1 MNNQDRKSPDPSHS
15 HLTLKLT
22 LFLFS
27 LMLTFL
33 VIEMYYRIFNPFP
46 YFSKANINST
56 EHGNLSEYSPLLGW
70 EGKPGGKAQFTTEN
84 NSVWLENNSMGFR
97 DIEHD
102 KSSKK
107 LGIVFLGD
115 SFTWGYEV
123 EFDDMFVNLLRDK
136 FRNYEIFNLSH
147 RGYGTDQELL
157 GFENWRYQGQI
168 KLVVLMFAENDVEN
182 NNSDL
187 EYEKPKPKFEE
198 VGEKLVLTGVPIV
211 KIPEWNEIHKPYVLN
226 DNWKENIKEFL
237 FKSQFLHAMYICYTD
252 FKTMNNNHNN
262 SELLRETQQDLTLT
276 SGILK
281 ELKKT
286 VESRGAKLIIFLI
299 PSVKEIEN
307 LSNSPP
313 YQRKIAD
320 LCKKLSITCFDLA
333 PAFKETWRTPYYHYN
348 GHWNAYGHK
357 VAAEA
362 IYNLLISN
370 TDLNLRS
377 VKANSTG
384 GNN

>member
-1 MNNQDRKSPDPSHS
+1 
-15 HLTLKLT
+15 
-22 LFLFS
+22 
-27 LMLTFL
+27 MLTFL

-46 YFSKANINST
+46 YFSTDNINIT
-56 EHGNLSEYSPLLGW
+56 EHGNLSEYSPLIGW
-70 EGKPGGKAQFTTEN
+70 KGKPGGKTQFTTEN

-123 EFDDMFVNLLRDK
+123 DFEDMFVNLLMDKLRD
-136 FRNYEIFNLSH
+136 YEIYNLSH

-157 GFENWRYQGQI
+157 TFENWRYQGQI
-168 KLVVLMFAENDVEN
+168 KLVVLMFTGNDVDN
-182 NNSDL
+182 NNSEL
-187 EYEKPKPKFEE
+187 QYGKPKPKFEI
-198 VGEKLVLTGVPIV
+198 VRKKLVLTGVPVV
-211 KIPEWNEIHKPYVLN
+211 KSPKWNETHKPYVLN
-226 DNWKENIKEFL
+226 DTWKEIIKECL
-237 FKSQFLHAMYICYTD
+237 FKSQFLHAIYICYRD
-252 FKTMNNNHNN
+252 FKARNNNHNN
-262 SELLRETQQDLTLT
+262 SELLQETLQDLTLT

-281 ELKKT
+281 ELKIT
-286 VESRGAKLIIFLI
+286 VESRGAKLIIFFI
-299 PSVKEIEN
+299 PSVNEIEN

-313 YQRKIAD
+313 YQRKIAE

-333 PAFKETWRTPYYHYN
+333 PALKETWRTPYYHYN

-362 IYNLLISN
+362 IYNLLISG

-377 VKANSTG
+377 IKANNIGKTIRDAF
-384 GNN
+384 